1 MLPQAK
7 AAFCVHP
14 DDKDKVRSSMTHQIR
29 PATPADLGPILDLFP
44 RLAAF
49 DLPANRS
56 AEDLWRGDADLLRLW
71 SQGQAPQCMVY
82 VAVNPEQAI
91 LGIAMA
97 QLREELLSHAP
108 SAHLEVLAVRD
119 DAEGQGIGKA
129 LIQTIEQAVR
139 EQGALSVTL
148 HVFVTNTRA
157 RAVYE
162 RLGYT
167 GELMRYIKHLT

>member
-1 MLPQAK
+1 
-7 AAFCVHP
+7 
-14 DDKDKVRSSMTHQIR
+14 MTYQIR
-29 PATPADLGPILDLFP
+29 PATSADLEEILELFP

-56 AEDLWRGDADLLRLW
+56 AEDLWRGDAELLRSW
-71 SQGQAPQCMVY
+71 GAGMAPQCLVY
-82 VAVNPEQAI
+82 VAVDTEQNI

-108 SAHLEVLAVRD
+108 SAHLEVLVVRE

-129 LIQTIEQAVR
+129 LIQTIEQAVYQ
-139 EQGALSVTL
+139 QGARSITL
-148 HVFVTNTRA
+148 HVFASNSRA

-162 RLGYT
+162 RLGFQ
-167 GELMRYIKHLT
+167 GELIRYIKHLS

>member
-1 MLPQAK
+1 M
-7 AAFCVHP
+7 
-14 DDKDKVRSSMTHQIR
+14 SHQIR
-29 PATPADLGPILDLFP
+29 PATPADIEQILELFP

-56 AEDLWRGDADLLRLW
+56 AEDLWRGDAELLRLW
-71 SQGQAPQCMVY
+71 GMGAAPQCLVH
-82 VAVNPEQAI
+82 VAVDPQQAI

-97 QLREELLSHAP
+97 QLREELLSHEP
-108 SAHLEVLAVRD
+108 SAHLEVIVVRD

-129 LIQTIEQAVR
+129 VIHSIEQAVR
-139 EQGALSVTL
+139 TQGAGSITL
-148 HVFVTNTRA
+148 HVFANNTRA

-167 GELMRYIKHLT
+167 GELIRYIKHLT

>member
-1 MLPQAK
+1 M
-7 AAFCVHP
+7 
-14 DDKDKVRSSMTHQIR
+14 SHQIR
-29 PATPADLGPILDLFP
+29 PATPTDLDPILDLFP

-49 DLPANRS
+49 DLPQHRT

-71 SQGQAPQCMVY
+71 STGQASQCLVY
-82 VAVNPEQAI
+82 VAVNTEQTI

-108 SAHLEVLAVRD
+108 SAHLEVIVVRD
-119 DAEGQGIGKA
+119 DAEGQGIGQA

-139 EQGALSVTL
+139 EQGALSITL

-162 RLGYT
+162 RLGYN
-167 GELMRYIKHLT
+167 GELIRYIKHLS